1 MRTHYCGRVDET
13 SIGKAVTVAGW
24 AHRRR
29 DHGGVIFVDLRDR
42 EGLLQIV
49 FDPDKADVFASAE
62 RVRNEFVLKVT
73 GLVRA
78 RPPGTANANL
88 KSGQVEVLCQ
98 ELEILNRSEPLPFQL
113 DETVSEEVRLRF
125 RYLDLRREEMR
136 ERLLLRHR
144 ITRAMRHYLDEAGF
158 VDIETPML
166 SKATPEGA
174 RDYLVPSR
182 THAGKFFALPQSP
195 QIYKQLLMISGFDR
209 YYQIVRCFRDEDLR
223 ADRQP
228 EFTQL
233 DIETSFLDQAEIQRL
248 MEGLIHHLF
257 KQVLGVEL
265 PSPMPRMSYAEAM
278 RRYGSDKPD
287 LRVPLELVD
296 VADLVKGCD
305 FKVFAG
311 PAADPR
317 GRVTALCVPQGGKL
331 SRKEIDDYTAYVARY
346 GAKGLAYIKVNELS
360 KGREGLQSPILKFL
374 SDSAISGIMQRVA
387 AKDGDL
393 IFFGADSGKVVS
405 DALGALRLKVGQ
417 DLKMVAAGW
426 RPLWVVDFPMFEWDE
441 EAKRWQAMHHP
452 FTSPANLDSAALTA
466 SPGEAIAKAYDMVLN
481 GSEIGGGSVRIHN
494 QELQSAVFDLLGISA
509 EEARLKFG
517 FLLDALKFGAPPH
530 GGIAFGLDRLA
541 MLMAGADSIRD
552 VIAFPKTQTAA
563 DLLDGCAHRG
573 KRSSASG
580 TAHSRAYAAEDR
592 LTLAA
597 ISPARIRL
605 DRNLYRGRRISA
617 ARAPPAAGILAIR
630 DGQPRMG

>member
-1 MRTHYCGRVDET
+1 MRTHYCGQVDESLT
-13 SIGKAVTVAGW
+13 GQVVTVAGW

-42 EGLLQIV
+42 AGLLQVV
-49 FDPDKADVFASAE
+49 FDPDKPAVFAMAE
-62 RVRNEFVLKVT
+62 RVRNEYVLKVR
-73 GLVRA
+73 GLVRV
-78 RPPGTANANL
+78 RPSGTANANL
-88 KSGQVEVLCQ
+88 KSGQVELLCQ

-113 DETVSEEVRLRF
+113 DEHVSEEVRLRY
-125 RYLDLRREEMR
+125 RYIDLRREEMR

-158 VDIETPML
+158 IDIETPML

-182 THAGKFFALPQSP
+182 THPGKFFALPQSP
-195 QIYKQLLMISGFDR
+195 QIYKQLLMIAGFDR

-233 DIETSFLDQAEIQRL
+233 DIETSFLDQSQIQEM
-248 MEGLIHHLF
+248 MEGLVRHLF
-257 KQVLGVEL
+257 KQVLGVDL
-265 PSPMPRMSYAEAM
+265 PEPIPRLSYAEAM
-278 RRYGSDKPD
+278 RRFGSDKPD

-296 VADLVKGCD
+296 VADLVKDCD

-311 PAADPR
+311 PAADPH
-317 GRVTALCVPQGGKL
+317 GRVAALCVPQGGRL

-346 GAKGLAYIKVNELS
+346 GARGLAYVKVNEAA

-374 SDSAISGIMQRVA
+374 SDAAIGGILQRTGA
-387 AKDGDL
+387 ADGDL
-393 IFFGADSGKVVS
+393 IFFGADRGKVVA
-405 DALGALRLKVGQ
+405 DALGALRLKVGA
-417 DLKMVAAGW
+417 DLKLAAEGW

-441 EAKRWQAMHHP
+441 DAKRWQAMHHP
-452 FTSPANLDSAALTA
+452 FTSPANLDYAALAA
-466 SPGEAIAKAYDMVLN
+466 SPGEATAKAYDMVLN
-481 GSEIGGGSVRIHN
+481 GSEIGGGSVRIHS
-494 QELQSAVFDLLGISA
+494 QELQSVVFDLLGITP

-563 DLLDGCAHRG
+563 DLLMDAPTEVSEAQLKELH
-573 KRSSASG
+573 
-580 TAHSRAYAAEDR
+580 
-592 LTLAA
+592 
-597 ISPARIRL
+597 IRV
-605 DRNLYRGRRISA
+605 RV
-617 ARAPPAAGILAIR
+617 PPKI
-630 DGQPRMG
+630 D

>member
-1 MRTHYCGRVDET
+1 MRTHYCGRVDE
-13 SIGKAVTVAGW
+13 SLIGQVVTVAGW

-49 FDPDKADVFASAE
+49 FDPDKADMFASAE

-73 GLVRA
+73 GVVRA

-88 KSGQVEVLCQ
+88 KSGQIEVLCQ
-98 ELEILNRSEPLPFQL
+98 DLEILNRSEPLPFQL

-233 DIETSFLDQAEIQRL
+233 DIETSFLDQAEIQQL
-248 MEGLIHHLF
+248 MEGLVHQLF
-257 KQVLGVEL
+257 RVVLGVEL
-265 PSPMPRMSYAEAM
+265 PSPMPRMSYEEAI

-311 PAADPR
+311 PAADPH
-317 GRVTALCVPQGGKL
+317 GRVTALCVPQGGRL
-331 SRKEIDDYTAYVARY
+331 TRKEIDDYTAYVARY
-346 GAKGLAYIKVNELS
+346 GAKGLAYVKVNELA

-374 SDSAISGIMQRVA
+374 SDAAINGIMQRVA
-387 AKDGDL
+387 ANDGDL
-393 IFFGADSGKVVS
+393 IFFGADTAKVVS

-417 DLKMVAAGW
+417 DLKMVAPGW
-426 RPLWVVDFPMFEWDE
+426 HPLWVEDFPMFEWDAD
-441 EAKRWQAMHHP
+441 AKRWQAMHHP
-452 FTSPANLDSAALTA
+452 FTSPANLDYAALAA

-494 QELQSAVFDLLGISA
+494 QELQSVVFDLLGITA

-517 FLLDALKFGAPPH
+517 FLLDALKYGAPPH

-563 DLLDGCAHRG
+563 DLLMDAPTEVSEAQLKELH
-573 KRSSASG
+573 
-580 TAHSRAYAAEDR
+580 
-592 LTLAA
+592 
-597 ISPARIRL
+597 IRV
-605 DRNLYRGRRISA
+605 RT
-617 ARAPPAAGILAIR
+617 PPPKIA
-630 DGQPRMG
+630 